1 MKGRF
6 IGLIAI
12 FLFALTTVSCTKEGT
27 DLSEFNIAYGVIEGD
42 NPDYK
47 IRLDNG
53 MQLIVIVN
61 RIPHYDV
68 TDGQRVLV
76 DYNVIKDDK
85 VYITAP
91 TTQDIILNYIYD
103 ILTKDVLNSSAL
115 NTPAKQDSI
124 GHDYINVRDAW
135 VGADFLNIHFEVYR
149 NSPYIKHLVNL
160 VKDETRSTDKDIYLT
175 FRHNAQGDARIYPS
189 FGRVSF
195 RIDEILD
202 EVETG
207 ETVNFH
213 LLWDGYSSGNQSE
226 TIVYTKK

>member
-27 DLSEFNIAYGVIEGD
+27 DLNEFQISYGVIVGD

-53 MQLIVIVN
+53 ILLNITVN
-61 RIPHYDV
+61 RIPQYDV

-76 DYNVIKDDK
+76 DYTVIKDDK

-91 TTQDIILNYIYD
+91 TEQDIILNYIYD
-103 ILTKDVLNSSAL
+103 ILAKDVLYSSNL
-115 NTPAKQDSI
+115 DTPAKQDSI
-124 GHDYINVRDAW
+124 GHDYINLRDAW
-135 VGADFLNIHFEVYR
+135 VGADYINTHFEVFR
-149 NSPYIKHLVNL
+149 NNPYLKHLVNL
-160 VKDETRSTDKDIYLT
+160 VVDETRSTDEDIYMT
-175 FRHNAQGDARIYPS
+175 FRHNAHGDARIYPS

-195 RIDEILD
+195 LIKDILD
-202 EVETG
+202 DIETG
-207 ETVNFH
+207 ETINFH
-213 LLWDGYSSGNQSE
+213 IVWDGYNAGNQTE
-226 TIVYTKK
+226 TIVFTKK